1 MGFSTKVTHMTQINF
16 SQPTSDCA
24 ASEPGIAEVLRSHG
38 IARCFGEARPLRDIL
53 SERGLDDAEFGT
65 QVAALAA
72 NSSKDAP
79 QATGA
84 MIDYILSRYHQTHR
98 RDLAELILLADKV
111 ETVHA
116 DDPAAPKGLAAC
128 LAAIEAE
135 LESHMEKEEQILFPM
150 MKSGGHPMI
159 AHPIAVMM
167 AEHDSHAAQLARL
180 EALTNNF
187 TPPENACGSWRALC
201 RGAKALTVDLIA
213 HMHLENT
220 VLFPRFL

>member
-1 MGFSTKVTHMTQINF
+1 MTDINF
-16 SQPTSDCA
+16 VRPTADHVA
-24 ASEPGIAEVLRSHG
+24 TLPGLAGILRSHG
-38 IARCFGEARPLRDIL
+38 ASLCFGETRPLSAVL
-53 SERGLDDAEFGT
+53 TELGLDEPKIRDEHAK
-65 QVAALAA
+65 LAA
-72 NSSKDAP
+72 KASKGVP
-79 QATGA
+79 QATGP

-116 DDPAAPKGLAAC
+116 DDTEAPKGLAAC
-128 LAAIEAE
+128 LAEIEAE

-187 TPPENACGSWRALC
+187 TSPERACGTWRALC
-201 RGAKALTVDLIA
+201 NGVEALAVDLIA

>member
-1 MGFSTKVTHMTQINF
+1 MTRMTRINL

-24 ASEPGIAEVLRSHG
+24 TSHPGIAELLRSHG
-38 IARCFGEARPLRDIL
+38 IARCFGEPRPLCDIL
-53 SERGLDDAEFGT
+53 SELGLDDAEFDT
-65 QVAALAA
+65 RSAELAA
-72 NSSKDAP
+72 HCCKNVP
-79 QATGA
+79 EATGA
-84 MIDYILSRYHQTHR
+84 MIDYILRRYHQTHR

-111 ETVHA
+111 ETVHS
-116 DDPAAPKGLAAC
+116 DDPAAPSGLAAC
-128 LAAIEAE
+128 LAEIEAE

-180 EALTNNF
+180 EAVTNNF
-187 TPPENACGSWRALC
+187 TPPTDACGSWRALYN
-201 RGAKALTVDLIA
+201 GVEALTADLIA
-213 HMHLENT
+213 HMYLENR

>member
-1 MGFSTKVTHMTQINF
+1 MAEINF

-24 ASEPGIAEVLRSHG
+24 ITQPGIAELLRSHG
-38 IARCFGEARPLRDIL
+38 IARCFGEERPLRDIL
-53 SERGLDDAEFGT
+53 SERGLDVTEFDT
-65 QVAALAA
+65 QSTALAA
-72 NSSKDAP
+72 NSRKSVP
-79 QATGA
+79 QTTGA

-116 DDPAAPKGLAAC
+116 DDPKAPKGLAAC
-128 LAAIEAE
+128 LAEIEAE
-135 LESHMEKEEQILFPM
+135 LEPHMEKEEQILFPM
-150 MKSGGHPMI
+150 MRSGGHPMI

-167 AEHDSHAAQLARL
+167 AEHDSHAAQFARL

-187 TPPENACGSWRALC
+187 TPPSDACGSWRALC
-201 RGAKALTVDLIA
+201 NGVEALTADLIG